1 MRALVFSVPAQVT
14 RPVGLIAGPLLSRAV
29 PAVAGVAHRGD
40 RVRIAVQEELDRQA
54 RRAINGVLI
63 YVVSRVDLV
72 EVVQHVDVDIPRLV
86 DSLDVK
92 SVLEEVDLVA
102 VAQDVI
108 DGVDLPGIIRAS
120 SASVGSEAVR
130 GVRVQGI
137 EADRAITRAVDH
149 LLHRHRDVVDVTDVA
164 AAAIDVSVAA
174 IPEQPG
180 PDGG

>member
-1 MRALVFSVPAQVT
+1 MCAFAFYGPAQVT
-14 RPVGLIAGPLLSRAV
+14 RPVGLIADSLLSRAV
-29 PAVAGVAHRGD
+29 PAVTGVAHRGD

-54 RRAINGVLI
+54 RRAINGALI
-63 YVVSRVDLV
+63 YVLARVDLV
-72 EVVQHVDVDIPRLV
+72 EVLQHVDVDVPRLV
-86 DSLDVK
+86 ASLDVK
-92 SVLEEVDLVA
+92 SALEEVDLVA

-137 EADRAITRAVDH
+137 DADRAITRAVDH
-149 LLHRHRDVVDVTDVA
+149 LLHRHRDGATIV
-164 AAAIDVSVAA
+164 

-180 PDGG
+180 DGEG